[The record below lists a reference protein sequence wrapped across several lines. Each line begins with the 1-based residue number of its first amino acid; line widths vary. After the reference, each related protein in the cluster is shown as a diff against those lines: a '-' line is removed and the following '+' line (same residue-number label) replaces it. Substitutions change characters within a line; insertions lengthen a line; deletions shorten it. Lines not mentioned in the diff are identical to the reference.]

1 MPLLCPQREVVV
13 VLSGANRYPCAMA
26 DIFDVVADATR
37 RDILKVLLD
46 SHVDDSTP
54 SGEISVSEIVAKLE
68 LSQPTVS
75 KHLKVLR
82 EAGLVHVREEGQ
94 HRYYKLD
101 SIPLEGLEDWLI
113 PFLTS
118 DFEEVTFSEP
128 LNHETREFASS
139 VGKVIADTS
148 YAVTTAVE
156 KVTSKKWRR
165 D

>member
-1 MPLLCPQREVVV
+1 
-13 VLSGANRYPCAMA
+13 MA

-46 SHVDDSTP
+46 SHVDAAGAA
-54 SGEISVSEIVAKLE
+54 GEISVSEIVAKLE

-94 HRYYKLD
+94 HRYYRLD

-118 DFEEVTFSEP
+118 DFEKANYTEA
-128 LNHETREFASS
+128 LNPDALVFASS
-139 VGKVIADTS
+139 VGKVFADTS
-148 YAVTTAVE
+148 HAVTTAVE
-156 KVTSKKWRR
+156 KVTPRKWRR
-165 D
+165 E